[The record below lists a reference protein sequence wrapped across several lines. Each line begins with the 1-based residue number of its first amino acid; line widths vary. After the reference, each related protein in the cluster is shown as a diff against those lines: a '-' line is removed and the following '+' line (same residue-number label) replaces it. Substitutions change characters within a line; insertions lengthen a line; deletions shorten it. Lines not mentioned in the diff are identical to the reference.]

1 MRLGEA
7 LVHKGFITED
17 QLQQTLKAQLIYGGH
32 LGTCLLEFG
41 YVNESQLG
49 RVLAETFEVGYA
61 SIEMFQDIN
70 PAIIDT
76 ISRKVVE
83 RCHVIPFGLDD
94 KVLQVAMIDPRS
106 VTALDEIAAFTH
118 YKVVPWVAPEARIY
132 QAMERYYNIPRRQ
145 RYIMVCRDLDLETSA
160 GREQPRRQY
169 ATGDP
174 PWQSNLGEI
183 SAELEDR
190 RLDDPSAEPEP
201 DAGVDPIHDL
211 DQVSKTLCE
220 AQKMES
226 VTSTIL
232 NYASR
237 TMARCILFAVKANE
251 AHVLD
256 SRGFPSI
263 EEGGEPP
270 SFPVG
275 PQGIFGLTLGRE
287 DYRGSVPDEPS
298 FKAFYQTLGVDVPAE
313 ILVFPLYLDDRLVAV
328 LYGEAGGGL
337 MLDPDNEEYLRL
349 AKMVTLSM
357 SLVVIKK
364 KILAA

>member
-1 MRLGEA
+1 MRLGES
-7 LVHKGFITED
+7 LVQKGFITED

-61 SIEMFQDIN
+61 SVEMFEDIN
-70 PAIIDT
+70 HAIIDT
-76 ISRKVVE
+76 VSRKVVE

-94 KVLQVAMIDPRS
+94 SVLQVAMIDPKN
-106 VTALDEIAAFTH
+106 VAAVDEIAAVAR

-132 QAMERYYNIPRRQ
+132 QAMERYYSIPRRQ
-145 RYIMVCRDLDLETSA
+145 RYIMVCRELDLETGT
-160 GREQPRRQY
+160 GRDQPRRQY

-190 RLDDPSAEPEP
+190 GVDPTEEDREP
-201 DAGVDPIHDL
+201 DTGVEPIHDL
-211 DQVSKTLCE
+211 EGVSRHLCDAE
-220 AQKMES
+220 KMENI
-226 VTSTIL
+226 VTTIL
-232 NYASR
+232 DYASR
-237 TMARCILFAVKANE
+237 TMARCILFAVKDSA
-251 AHVLD
+251 AHVWD
-256 SRGFPSI
+256 SRGYKKLEQS
-263 EEGGEPP
+263 GERPA
-270 SFPVG
+270 FPVG
-275 PQGIFGLTLGRE
+275 PEGIFGPTLGRE
-287 DYRGSVPDEPS
+287 DYRGPVPDQVC
-298 FKAFYQTLGVDVPAE
+298 FKEFYATLGVDPPDE
-313 ILVFPLYLDDRLVAV
+313 ILMFPLYLDDRLVAV

-337 MLDPDNEEYLRL
+337 MLDPDNEEYRRL

-364 KILAA
+364 KIVAA